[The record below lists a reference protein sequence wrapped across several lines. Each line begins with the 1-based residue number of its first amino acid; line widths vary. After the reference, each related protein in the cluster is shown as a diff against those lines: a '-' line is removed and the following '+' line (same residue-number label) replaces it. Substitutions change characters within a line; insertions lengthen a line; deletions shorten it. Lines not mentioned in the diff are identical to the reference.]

1 VSDAPAGLFNS
12 YAVGVDYAPPG
23 RPGPAPTAAAP
34 VFDPGEHTV
43 AEVHDYLAAHPGDA
57 DQVLAAEAA
66 GKNRVTLVGD

>member
-1 VSDAPAGLFNS
+1 
-12 YAVGVDYAPPG
+12 
-23 RPGPAPTAAAP
+23 